1 MKASMRS
8 VKSFTFSF
16 SVGILSSSFLFKVM
30 LVKQQDVH
38 ATKKSKFIVD
48 SEEEENDMSDDELNA
63 DVGQNIGYDT
73 VCAICDNGGEILPY
87 VFVVQVH
94 DHKDFYSFAFHPLC
108 IAK

>member
-1 MKASMRS
+1 
-8 VKSFTFSF
+8 
-16 SVGILSSSFLFKVM
+16 
-30 LVKQQDVH
+30 
-38 ATKKSKFIVD
+38 
-48 SEEEENDMSDDELNA
+48 MSDDELNA